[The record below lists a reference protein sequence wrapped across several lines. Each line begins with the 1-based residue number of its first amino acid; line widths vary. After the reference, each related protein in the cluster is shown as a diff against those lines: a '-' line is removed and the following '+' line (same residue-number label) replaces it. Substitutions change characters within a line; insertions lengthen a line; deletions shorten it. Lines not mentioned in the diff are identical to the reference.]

1 MFASL
6 AGTSIGDLSAILG
19 EPKTVRTSGDG
30 EWRMYDLES
39 GSLRLRVVASSD
51 PQVGG
56 RVASW
61 TLTLSVPAGSLRE
74 ATEPLG
80 LWPAVSPDVKAADV
94 KQPLIRRP
102 LSIEGAS
109 VRGVHTLTATV
120 RYGAITQ
127 VSAFDEAPDW
137 L

>member
-6 AGTSIGDLSAILG
+6 AGTIIRDLDALLG
-19 EPKTVRTSGDG
+19 EPTTVRASGDG
-30 EWRMYDLES
+30 EWRMYDLEA
-39 GSLRLRVVASSD
+39 GSLRLRIAASSD
-51 PQVGG
+51 GG

-61 TLTLSVPAGSLRE
+61 TLTLSQPADSLRA

-80 LWPAVSPDVKAADV
+80 LWPAVSPDVSAADV
-94 KQPLIRRP
+94 RQPLIRRP
-102 LSIEGAS
+102 LSVEGAS
-109 VRGVHTLTATV
+109 ARGAHSLTATV